1 MRYVTLSEQY
11 ALRGWGNLAYGILD
25 LNNAPMSQNVKI
37 LTPAQFD
44 AIKLVTTAGISIDDN
59 LIPKKIREMTEK
71 AIKDGIF
78 ILCDKSKGLYDYQEY
93 HYTKAKYT
101 YCLLWSITGNC
112 NLKCR
117 HCYISAD
124 KNLYGELSF
133 EKCIQIMDQMVEAN
147 ISKVD
152 ITGGEPLV
160 RKDFWQLLEALK
172 KRKITIMTIYSN
184 GFMIDDNF
192 LDKLEKYDVCPNG
205 FHISY
210 DGWNCHDWLRGV
222 NGAEKKAIEAI
233 QMIKKRNY
241 HVTVGTVLHMGN
253 LSSLPETYELMKE
266 LGVDYWKVSAIADT
280 GNWSR
285 QENKEISDKAVKD
298 EYLRLIKHYSAE
310 NAPLDIRLGAFF
322 QCQKN
327 HLEGW
332 KTSFRTGCGT
342 SERCNEHLCE
352 IARVFPYLLPDGRL
366 LPCVTMSGTKMEDI
380 APNIFDDGASL
391 SKILH
396 KSVIDDFCDKTYGDL
411 FKNNEECDMCEHKF
425 FCSSCRANVL
435 YNGDFYDTDISS
447 CIFNKYRYLDKIK
460 VAMNYQID

>member
-1 MRYVTLSEQY
+1 
-11 ALRGWGNLAYGILD
+11 
-25 LNNAPMSQNVKI
+25 
-37 LTPAQFD
+37 
-44 AIKLVTTAGISIDDN
+44 
-59 LIPKKIREMTEK
+59 
-71 AIKDGIF
+71 
-78 ILCDKSKGLYDYQEY
+78 
-93 HYTKAKYT
+93 
-101 YCLLWSITGNC
+101 
-112 NLKCR
+112 
-117 HCYISAD
+117 
-124 KNLYGELSF
+124 
-133 EKCIQIMDQMVEAN
+133 MDQMVEAN

-310 NAPLDIRLGAFF
+310 MRRLISDWEHFFNARKIIWKDGKLLLEQDAEH
-322 QCQKN
+322 QKDAI
-327 HLEGW
+327 
-332 KTSFRTGCGT
+332 
-342 SERCNEHLCE
+342 EHLCE

-396 KSVIDDFCDKTYGDL
+396 KSVIDGFCDKTYGE
-411 FKNNEECDMCEHKF
+411 F
-425 FCSSCRANVL
+425 V
-435 YNGDFYDTDISS
+435 
-447 CIFNKYRYLDKIK
+447 
-460 VAMNYQID
+460 